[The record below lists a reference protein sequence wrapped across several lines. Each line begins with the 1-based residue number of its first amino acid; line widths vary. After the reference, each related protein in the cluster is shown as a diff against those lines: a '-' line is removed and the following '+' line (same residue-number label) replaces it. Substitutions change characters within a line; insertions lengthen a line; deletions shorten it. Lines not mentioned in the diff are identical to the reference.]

1 MRLDKDQPFMLNFQV
16 LLGLDH
22 GLYQGSF
29 IPLLCVVQSAYL
41 EQEHQSLNLSST
53 HLTSIDSVTLS
64 ATQKGGEYLFLS
76 LLCWKN

>member
-1 MRLDKDQPFMLNFQV
+1 MLNFQV

-29 IPLLCVVQSAYL
+29 IPWLCVVQSAYL
-41 EQEHQSLNLSST
+41 PT

-76 LLCWKN
+76 LLC